1 MLDRK
6 EPRRV
11 FGKGPCSIQ
20 TLFFSSSYFL
30 FSTRLLKLSGKKKK
44 KKIQSFMM
52 TLKYE
57 NIKLKPS

>member
-20 TLFFSSSYFL
+20 TLLFSSSYFL
-30 FSTRLLKLSGKKKK
+30 FSTRLLKLSGKKK